1 MSMLTLSPPS
11 PPPWRMVT
19 VSPPREGCC
28 SGRNWTTGCQNTLAH
43 AVSAARS
50 YTVLQLLPGTF
61 CNHEYVGLPSDVT
74 DYNHQPVATITDK
87 SYLNVTAANAS
98 DVPSVLFDGRGGFKV
113 VGSDHIT
120 FSHLDVSGPA
130 LSITGKEATIERQRV
145 TGRDADG
152 KPAGCGQHGQDT
164 CDSQAH
170 CEWSS
175 TQDFCSGTT
184 YAYYNGQG
192 FDVASSTNLSFSHL
206 SIHHCPSAAIH
217 VQESTDILFDSNLV
231 YGNTWW
237 TTSATSAVAFAECE
251 GDSGS
256 CRQGTRQPAQ
266 ASSSS
271 RYTVT
276 NNVVF
281 ANRNFIPFYMASAVN
296 DSGSGTPNYGTWK
309 QNYIIDGQGIYTTRS
324 PAFTGRFTIENNTIF
339 DCGINGLSIQK
350 TTSAAAVVVS
360 GNRIFDNGRT
370 FTTWEGRQ
378 NAGGV
383 VINSGSKT
391 VTSDVTMLSNLVSAN
406 ALPDRTYQCYG
417 ACALTDGSAGNT
429 ACGGA
434 PASAYRDDA
443 FVQTNCTQQGA
454 DLQALR
460 ALYPRSSMP
469 HCPQYTPFREAKGYD
484 CVEPGRSRVVEV
496 DETRGR

>member
-1 MSMLTLSPPS
+1 MAWQTI
-11 PPPWRMVT
+11 T

-28 SGRNWTTGCQNTLAH
+28 AGRNWTTGCQNTLAH
-43 AVSAARS
+43 AVSAASSR
-50 YTVLQLLPGTF
+50 TVLQLLPGTY
-61 CNHEYVGLPSDVT
+61 CNYEYVGLPEVAE
-74 DYNHQPVATITDK
+74 YLHQPVATITDQ
-87 SYLNVTAANAS
+87 SYLTITAANVS
-98 DVPSVLFDGRGGFKV
+98 DVPRIVFDGRGGFKIDS
-113 VGSDHIT
+113 SDHVT
-120 FSHLDVSGPA
+120 FSHLDISGPA
-130 LSITGKEATIERQRV
+130 LSITGREATIERQRV

-152 KPAGCGQHGQDT
+152 NAAGCGKYPQTT

-175 TQDFCSGTT
+175 AQAYCSGST

-231 YGNTWW
+231 FGNTWW
-237 TTSATSAVAFAECE
+237 TTSATSAIAFAECE
-251 GDSGS
+251 GDSGA
-256 CRQGTRQPAQ
+256 CRASRRRRRR
-266 ASSSS
+266 SSSS
-271 RYTVT
+271 SSYYTVT
-276 NNVVF
+276 NNVVY

-296 DSGSGTPNYGTWK
+296 DSGSGTPNYGTWG
-309 QNYIIDGQGIYTTRS
+309 QNYIIDGHGIYTTRS
-324 PAFTGRFTIENNTIF
+324 PAYSGAFAIENNTIF

-350 TTSAAAVVVS
+350 TTNAAVVVS
-360 GNRIFDNGRT
+360 RNRIFDNGRT

-378 NAGGV
+378 NAGGAV
-383 VINSGSKT
+383 VNSGSKT
-391 VTSDVTMLSNLVSAN
+391 VTSDVTMVSNLVSAN

-417 ACALTDGSAGNT
+417 ACALTAASAGNT

-434 PASAYRDDA
+434 PASAFRDNA
-443 FVQTNCTQQGA
+443 FAQTNCTQQSA

-460 ALYPRSSMP
+460 ALYPSSQMP

-484 CVEPGRSRVVEV
+484 CVEPGSSRVRAVVEEV
-496 DETRGR
+496 ETTST